1 MNLSTS
7 TTVVDG
13 EVVISLSGEVDMATI
28 PLLHDA
34 LSKALAYH
42 PGRGLIIDLDG
53 LTVLEDMGLGLLLGA
68 AGSVRQAGADLAVIC
83 SNVRLRERLEL
94 TGFSRAVDVIDG
106 MKGDRS

>member
-1 MNLSTS
+1 M
-7 TTVVDG
+7 VDG

>member
-13 EVVISLSGEVDMATI
+13 EVVISLSGRVDLATI
-28 PLLHDA
+28 PSLHDA

-42 PGRGLIIDLDG
+42 PGRGLIVDLDG
-53 LTVLEDMGLGLLLGA
+53 VTVLEDLGLGLLLGA
-68 AGSVRQAGADLAVIC
+68 AGSARQAGADLAVIC
-83 SNVRLRERLEL
+83 SDVRLRERLDV
-94 TGFSRAVDVIDG
+94 TGFSRAVDVIEG